1 MISKANATK
10 GSVSAINYLLD
21 DKGYAI
27 EIDRFGIA
35 GTTGSA
41 ILSEFRQIQA
51 FNDRCTKNTYSI
63 VLSPSNE
70 RRFTKEELVQLG
82 REHLANLGLTGHQYL
97 MTVHYS
103 TDQPHIHIQCN
114 RIGFDGKAHDDSFI
128 GIRAQK
134 SAQKI
139 AERLGLTTAKEVH
152 EKKMKETEV
161 LPLPQQIAEC
171 NKWAMSHAYTF
182 TEYCQLMK
190 SKGVTIE
197 PSLNGKGEMQ
207 GFYLIDDISEEKF
220 KSSQISKC
228 GLKFLPQNGVAID
241 IPAMAKY
248 ANLKVLEK
256 VVIAEEKEIP
266 EEIVQEIQE
275 PPRVVIQDYLDE
287 PEPEPDEPRRYKM
300 RR

>member
-21 DKGYAI
+21 DKGHAV

-35 GTTGSA
+35 GTTGSE

-70 RRFTKEELVQLG
+70 RTFSLDELKAIG
-82 REHLANLGLTGHQYL
+82 REHLANLGLTNHQYL
-97 MTVHYS
+97 MTVHLS

-114 RIGFDGKAHDDSFI
+114 RIGLDGKAHDDSYI
-128 GIRAQK
+128 GFKAQH
-134 SAQKI
+134 SAKKI
-139 AERLGLTTAKEVH
+139 AERLGLKTAKDIH
-152 EKKMKETEV
+152 DEKTEKTQA
-161 LPLPQQIAEC
+161 LPLPQQIAEY
-171 NKWAMSHAYTF
+171 NKWAMSHAHTF

-197 PSLNGKGEMQ
+197 QSLNGKGEMQ
-207 GFYLIDDISEEKF
+207 GFHLVDDNSKEKF
-220 KSSQISKC
+220 KASQISKC
-228 GLKFLPQNGVAID
+228 GLKYLPENGVAID
-241 IPAMAKY
+241 VPTMEKY
-248 ANLKVLEK
+248 AKLKVLEK
-256 VVIAEEKEIP
+256 VVIAGEKEIP

-275 PPRVVIQDYLDE
+275 PPRVVKHDYPDE
-287 PEPEPDEPRRYKM
+287 PEPEPEPRRYKM